1 MSAHSTVRC
10 LHKLRCMHADQ
21 VSLNGAAVALDDS
34 NIAWKTD
41 INKRFPSANAS
52 YFNTVPEL
60 RGGNSISGSIKV
72 HSPAGTGSVRAIQG
86 ICFSDSIPQGERP
99 DPDDVMPC
107 WRQAGAMKWLC
118 PLHCRVC
125 SSQVVQHLRA

>member
-1 MSAHSTVRC
+1 
-10 LHKLRCMHADQ
+10 MHADQ

-52 YFNTVPEL
+52 HFNTVPEL

-72 HSPAGTGSVRAIQG
+72 YCPGGTGSVRAIQEA
-86 ICFSDSIPQGERP
+86 CLSDFMGCASQQERRS
-99 DPDDVMPC
+99 DDIMPSLAPG
-107 WRQAGAMKWLC
+107 RRHEKAL
-118 PLHCRVC
+118 
-125 SSQVVQHLRA
+125 SSALQSLQPSVVQHLCA